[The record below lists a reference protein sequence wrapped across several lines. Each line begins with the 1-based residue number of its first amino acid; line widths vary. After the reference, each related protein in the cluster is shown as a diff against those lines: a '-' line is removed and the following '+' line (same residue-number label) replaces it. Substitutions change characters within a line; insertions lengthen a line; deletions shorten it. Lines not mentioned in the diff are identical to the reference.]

1 MKIDLTTERSYQL
14 AKLALEAERL
24 AEAARKLAEIVSER
38 ALTRSDAGLRL
49 AADTAMQSA
58 VLCASRVHTIETLSS
73 FRGA

>member
-1 MKIDLTTERSYQL
+1 MKIDLTAERSYQL

-24 AEAARKLAEIVSER
+24 AEAARELAEIVSER

-58 VLCASRVHTIETLSS
+58 VLCVSRVHTIESLST
-73 FRGA
+73 FKGA